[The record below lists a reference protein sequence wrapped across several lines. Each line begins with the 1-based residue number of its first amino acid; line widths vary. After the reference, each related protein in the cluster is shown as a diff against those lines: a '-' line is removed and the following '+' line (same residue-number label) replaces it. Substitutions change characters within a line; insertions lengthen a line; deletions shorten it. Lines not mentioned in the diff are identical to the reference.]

1 MRITLAVASLLA
13 ALLYF
18 MLSDPCACA
27 AAPGERIC
35 RDTTCPQAA
44 RGASLW
50 SLGNRFS
57 LLNLP
62 LRAL

>member
-1 MRITLAVASLLA
+1 MRLSLALALLLAV
-13 ALLYF
+13 LLYF
-18 MLSDPCACA
+18 VFSAPCGHAADPDERPCRGGAF
-27 AAPGERIC
+27 APGG
-35 RDTTCPQAA
+35 
-44 RGASLW
+44 RGGVLW

>member
-1 MRITLAVASLLA
+1 MRVSLAVASLLA
-13 ALLYF
+13 VLLYF
-18 MLSDPCACA
+18 VFSAPCGRA
-27 AAPGERIC
+27 ADPGERPC
-35 RDTTCPQAA
+35 
-44 RGASLW
+44 RGAAFAQGGRGGVLW

>member
-1 MRITLAVASLLA
+1 MRATLAVASLLA
-13 ALLYF
+13 VLLYF
-18 MLSDPCACA
+18 VLSVPCGDTADPGA
-27 AAPGERIC
+27 RLC
-35 RDTTCPQAA
+35 RGPVFAQAG
-44 RGASLW
+44 RSGVLW